1 MALEIVLGVIIIL
14 AAVVLTAAVLLQSSK
29 NDRLSGVIAGGAETF
44 FGKSK
49 GKDADKKLNRL
60 TIILSIVFVV
70 LILVM
75 FVFQVGTGR
84 PNYNDD
90 ALDDPGAKTT
100 AVTTTTGSSSSTTTA
115 KDAATTSGSAQTEPE
130 TAE

>member
-29 NDRLSGVIAGGAETF
+29 NDRLSGVIAGGADTF

-60 TIILSIVFVV
+60 TIILAVFFAVI
-70 LILVM
+70 ILVM
-75 FVFQVGTGR
+75 FAFQIGTGR
-84 PNYNDD
+84 TRYDND
-90 ALDDPGAKTT
+90 ALDDPNAKTT
-100 AVTTTTGSSSSTTTA
+100 TVTTTTDPESEDEEPDTTEA
-115 KDAATTSGSAQTEPE
+115 PDAGATSEPD
-130 TAE
+130 AE